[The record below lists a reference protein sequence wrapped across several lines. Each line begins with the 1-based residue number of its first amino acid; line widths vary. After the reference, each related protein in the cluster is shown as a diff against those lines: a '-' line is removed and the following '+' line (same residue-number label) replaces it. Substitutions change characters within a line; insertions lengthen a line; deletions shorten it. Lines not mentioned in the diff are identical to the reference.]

1 MGRTLNYSVELSK
14 RIIIIEDNA
23 ELREVYSLVLRSI
36 ARYDVAATYEA
47 ADEAL
52 KELVKIKPD
61 LVIIDLTLPGMS
73 GIEGI
78 AKIKKLLPAT
88 KVLVVTV
95 HDDNESVFSSFC
107 AGAIG
112 YLTKDADPH
121 DLIKA
126 VEQVFAGGAPMTP
139 KIASMII
146 SSFHT
151 NPNTPLTERETDV
164 LRQLSQGKSYD
175 YIAVALSIT
184 RDTVKTHIRHIYE
197 KLQVNNKSEAVIK
210 ARKDNLV

>member
-1 MGRTLNYSVELSK
+1 MNKYTQTFSS
-14 RIIIIEDNA
+14 RIVIIEDNA
-23 ELREVYSLVLRSI
+23 ELRNVYSLVLKSI
-36 ARYDVAATYEA
+36 ARYDVIATYETA
-47 ADEAL
+47 EEAL
-52 KELVKIKPD
+52 KELPKLKPD
-61 LVIIDLTLPGMS
+61 LAIVDLTLPGMP
-73 GIEGI
+73 GISAI
-78 AKIKKLLPAT
+78 YKIKKMFPNI
-88 KVLVVTV
+88 KVMVVTV
-95 HDDNESVFSSFC
+95 HDDHESVFNSFC

-121 DLIKA
+121 DLIRA
-126 VEQVFAGGAPMTP
+126 VDQVFAGGAPMTP
-139 KIASMII
+139 KIATMII

-151 NPNTPLTERETDV
+151 NPNSPLTERETDV

-175 YIAVALSIT
+175 YIAAALNVT

>member
-1 MGRTLNYSVELSK
+1 MDRLPKNPTTLSN

-23 ELREVYSLVLRSI
+23 ELREVYSLVLRTI
-36 ARYDVAATYEA
+36 GRYDVVAAYEA
-47 ADEAL
+47 CDEAL
-52 KELVKIKPD
+52 KELTKMKPE

-73 GIEGI
+73 GIDGI
-78 AKIKKLLPAT
+78 TRIKKLLPAT

-95 HDDNESVFSSFC
+95 HDDHESVFRSFC

-112 YLTKDADPH
+112 YLTKDADPQ

-151 NPNTPLTERETDV
+151 NPNTPLTDRETDV

-175 YIAVALSIT
+175 YIAIALSIT

>member
-1 MGRTLNYSVELSK
+1 MELSK

-23 ELREVYSLVLRSI
+23 ELREVYSLVLRTI
-36 ARYDVAATYEA
+36 ARYDVVATYEA
-47 ADEAL
+47 CDEAL
-52 KELVKIKPD
+52 KELSKTKPD

-78 AKIKKLLPAT
+78 TKIKKLVPTT

-95 HDDNESVFSSFC
+95 HDDHESVFRSFC

-112 YLTKDADPH
+112 YLTKDADPQ
-121 DLIKA
+121 DLIAA

-175 YIAVALSIT
+175 YIAIALSIT

>member
-1 MGRTLNYSVELSK
+1 MNKYTQTFSS
-14 RIIIIEDNA
+14 RIVIIEDNA
-23 ELREVYSLVLRSI
+23 ELRNVYSLVLKSI
-36 ARYDVAATYEA
+36 ARYDVIATYET

-52 KELVKIKPD
+52 KELPKLKPD
-61 LVIIDLTLPGMS
+61 LVLVDLTLPGMP
-73 GIEGI
+73 GISAI
-78 AKIKKLLPAT
+78 YKIKKMFPNI
-88 KVLVVTV
+88 KVMVVTV
-95 HDDNESVFSSFC
+95 HDDHESVFNSFC

-121 DLIKA
+121 DLIRA
-126 VEQVFAGGAPMTP
+126 VDQVFAGGAPMTP
-139 KIASMII
+139 KIATMII

-151 NPNTPLTERETDV
+151 NPNSPLTERETDV
-164 LRQLSQGKSYD
+164 IRQLSQGKSYD
-175 YIAVALSIT
+175 YIAAALNVT

>member
-1 MGRTLNYSVELSK
+1 MDRTLKYSMELSK

-23 ELREVYSLVLRSI
+23 ELREVYSLVLRTI
-36 ARYDVAATYEA
+36 ARYDVVATYEA
-47 ADEAL
+47 CDEAL
-52 KELVKIKPD
+52 KELSKTKPD

-78 AKIKKLLPAT
+78 TKIKKLVPTT

-95 HDDNESVFSSFC
+95 HDDHESVFRSFC

-112 YLTKDADPH
+112 YLTKDADPQ
-121 DLIKA
+121 DLIAA

-175 YIAVALSIT
+175 YIAIALSIT

>member
-1 MGRTLNYSVELSK
+1 ME
-14 RIIIIEDNA
+14 RIIVIEDNG
-23 ELREVYSLVLRSI
+23 ELREIYSLVLRSVGG
-36 ARYDVAATYEA
+36 YDVVATYDSCEDA
-47 ADEAL
+47 IKDLL
-52 KELVKIKPD
+52 KTKPD
-61 LVIIDLTLPGMS
+61 LAIIDLTLPGMS
-73 GIEGI
+73 GINGI
-78 AKIKKLLPAT
+78 HKIKKVLPNV
-88 KVLVVTV
+88 KVMVVTV
-95 HDDNESVFSSFC
+95 HDDHESVFSSFC

-112 YLTKDADPH
+112 YLTKDADPQ

-126 VEQVFAGGAPMTP
+126 VGQVFAGGAPMTP
-139 KIASMII
+139 KIATMII

-151 NPNTPLTERETDV
+151 NPKTPLTDRETDV

-175 YIAVALSIT
+175 YIAAALNIT

>member
-1 MGRTLNYSVELSK
+1 MNKFEDSFTR
-14 RIIIIEDNA
+14 RIVIIEDNA
-23 ELREVYSLVLRSI
+23 ELRDVYSLVLKSI
-36 ARYDVAATYEA
+36 ARYDVVATFGTC
-47 ADEAL
+47 DEAL
-52 KELVKIKPD
+52 KELPKIKPD

-73 GIEGI
+73 GIIGI
-78 AKIKKLLPAT
+78 SKIKKMLPNI
-88 KVLVVTV
+88 KVMVVTV
-95 HDDNESVFSSFC
+95 HDDHESVFSSFV

-121 DLIKA
+121 DLIRA
-126 VEQVFAGGAPMTP
+126 VDQVFAGGAPMTP
-139 KIASMII
+139 KIATMII

-175 YIAVALSIT
+175 YIAAALNVT

>member
-1 MGRTLNYSVELSK
+1 MDSISQAFK
-14 RIIIIEDNA
+14 SRIVIIEDNA
-23 ELREVYSLVLRSI
+23 ELRNVYSMVLKSI
-36 ARYDVAATYEA
+36 GRYDVVATFESC
-47 ADEAL
+47 DDAL
-52 KELVKIKPD
+52 KQLVKISPD

-73 GIEGI
+73 GITGI
-78 AKIKKLLPAT
+78 SKIKKLLPNV
-88 KVLVVTV
+88 KVMVITV
-95 HDDNESVFSSFC
+95 HDDNESVFKSFSN
-107 AGAIG
+107 GAIG

-121 DLIKA
+121 DLIRA
-126 VEQVFAGGAPMTP
+126 VEQVFSGGAPMTP
-139 KIASMII
+139 KIATMII

-175 YIAVALSIT
+175 YIAAALHVT

>member
-1 MGRTLNYSVELSK
+1 MAQ
-14 RIIIIEDNA
+14 IIIIEDNA
-23 ELREVYSLVLRSI
+23 ELRSIYSMVL
-36 ARYDVAATYEA
+36 ATVGGYDVISTYNSCEDA
-47 ADEAL
+47 IKDL
-52 KELVKIKPD
+52 TKTKPD
-61 LVIIDLTLPGMS
+61 LAIVDLTLPGMS
-73 GIEGI
+73 GISGI
-78 AKIKKLLPAT
+78 YKIKKILPDI
-88 KVLVVTV
+88 KVMVVTV
-95 HDDNESVFSSFC
+95 HDDHESVFSSFC

-112 YLTKDADPH
+112 YLTKDADPQ

-151 NPNTPLTERETDV
+151 NPRTPLTDRETDV
-164 LRQLSQGKSYD
+164 IRQLSQGKSYD
-175 YIAVALSIT
+175 YIAAALSIT

>member
-1 MGRTLNYSVELSK
+1 MELSK

-23 ELREVYSLVLRSI
+23 ELREVYSLVLRTI
-36 ARYDVAATYEA
+36 ARYDVVATYEA
-47 ADEAL
+47 CDEAL
-52 KELVKIKPD
+52 KELSKTKPD

-78 AKIKKLLPAT
+78 TKIKKLVPTT

-95 HDDNESVFSSFC
+95 HDDHESVFRSFC

-112 YLTKDADPH
+112 YLTKDADPQ
-121 DLIKA
+121 DLIGA

-175 YIAVALSIT
+175 YIAIALSIT

>member
-1 MGRTLNYSVELSK
+1 MESSIV
-14 RIIIIEDNA
+14 IIEDNA
-23 ELREVYSLVLRSI
+23 ELRNVYSLILNNVSH
-36 ARYDVAATYEA
+36 YKVVATYESC
-47 ADEAL
+47 DDAL
-52 KELVKIKPD
+52 KELPKLKPD

-73 GIEGI
+73 GITGI
-78 AKIKKLLPAT
+78 SKIKKMMPST
-88 KVLVVTV
+88 KVMVVTV
-95 HDDNESVFSSFC
+95 HDDHESVFKAFSS
-107 AGAIG
+107 GAIG

-121 DLIKA
+121 DLIRA
-126 VEQVFAGGAPMTP
+126 VDQVFAGGAPMTP
-139 KIASMII
+139 KIATMII

-175 YIAVALSIT
+175 YIAAELHVT